1 MKNLEIARI
10 FDRIADIL
18 EIEGENPFR
27 IRAYR
32 RAAQN
37 LEALV
42 DDIESIAKRGDLTE
56 IPGIGKDLSAK
67 IIEYLQTGSMKDYEV
82 LKAKYPDTVIE
93 MLSVPGIGP
102 KKVKLFYKKLGI
114 KSIKELEE
122 AIKQGKLTGLPGIR
136 EKTLQKILKGIEIY
150 KSGRNRRLLGHVYP
164 VAQRLKEVLISNAP
178 IKVIEIAGSFRRRR
192 ETVKDLDILVISEEP
207 KKVIDVF
214 VELPLV
220 GEVLSKGTTRSSIL
234 TTDGLQIDLRVLEEE
249 SFGSA
254 LQYFTGSKQHNIHTR
269 VIAQKMGLTISEYG
283 VFEEKTG
290 RKIAGKT
297 EEEVYEAIGL
307 TWIPPE
313 LREDRGEIEAALN
326 GKLPELITEDDIRGD
341 LHIHTNWSDGTSDI
355 REVVNYARLLGL
367 EYIAITDHSK
377 SLTIA
382 KGLDETRLLEQIK
395 QVKEINASFTD
406 IEVLCGIEVDILED
420 GSLDISDEVLKQL
433 DIVVASIHTRFN
445 MKKQEMTKRIV
456 NALKNPYVNVL
467 GHPTGRMLGER
478 DPYEFDL
485 EEVIDV
491 AIKNKVAF
499 EVNAYPQRL
508 DLSDVYIK
516 RVIEAGCKIAINTD
530 SHVPTQMSN
539 IKYGVFCARRGWAE
553 KKDCINS
560 FNILELK
567 RWLSKEMS

>member
-10 FDRIADIL
+10 FNRIADIL

-42 DDIESIAKRGDLTE
+42 DDIESIAKRRDLTE

-164 VAQRLKEVLISNAP
+164 VAQHLKEVLVSNAP
-178 IKVIEIAGSFRRRR
+178 IKVIEIAGSFRRRK

-485 EEVIDV
+485 EEVINV